1 MQVKNMHG
9 KCKDN
14 RIVLMRL
21 LAVTL
26 VVSVVFSICSCFR
39 NDTDFDG
46 VRFANTRHIT
56 VAVDSMK
63 WKELYSEKFTSDT
76 DFSNSTVA
84 GFIHD
89 QVLLECNIDIKFVNV
104 NDCYISN
111 GTAADVMYLDN
122 INMINVYYRMGSI
135 IDLKP
140 YLEKYEESLSDLF
153 SLLGDDI
160 YYCDATG
167 SEVWYLPTCDLEP
180 DAGVTFIRKDWL
192 DKLGL
197 EAPETRVEFHN
208 CLTAFR
214 DNADLLL
221 GDEASS
227 MIPFFVDSEPNVSA
241 KPLLDSCLDTDIND
255 KDFYV
260 SGYCRTTQ
268 EGYME
273 GLEVLN
279 SWYLE
284 GLLPDDFS
292 NIRPDTKEAY
302 EPIENGYV
310 GAFCAKYDYLYKN
323 GVDSIISSLHEK
335 CGNDATY
342 IAVNTFENAYGN
354 YTYWHEDYLD
364 NNSTKVF
371 VPATCSDPL
380 ACLVYLNWI
389 SNESHITEIQNIS
402 KSNPDDPFTYERYL
416 LTCQCP
422 FPNGEEF
429 DDAEAEAARQKAL
442 EVEYINRGS
451 KCVSI
456 GPRYFDIFYMESD
469 FASVYPGSTE
479 VFVSNVIT
487 APQGE
492 FDTVFKDSYTEYLK
506 DCGAFTICIFR
517 QKQYEQV
524 VERGDL
530 STW

>member
-197 EAPETRVEFHN
+197 EAPETREEFHN

-323 GVDSIISSLHEK
+323 GENSHINALHYN
-335 CGNDATY
+335 CGNDADY
-342 IAVNTFENAYGN
+342 IAVNTFENSRGQ

-364 NNSTKVF
+364 ESGYKIYL
-371 VPATCSDPL
+371 PATCSDPL

-389 SNESHITEIQNIS
+389 SDVSHIYAVQEIS
-402 KSNPDDPFTYERYL
+402 ASNPDDPYKYDRYL
-416 LTCQCP
+416 LTCRGEY
-422 FPNGEEF
+422 PNGEEF
-429 DDAEAEAARQKAL
+429 SDPEAETARETAN
-442 EVEYINRGS
+442 EIEYISRGT
-451 KCVSI
+451 KCLEC
-456 GPRYFDIFYMESD
+456 GPSYLKYFSTDID
-469 FASVYPGSTE
+469 FSEVYPGSTQDY
-479 VFVSNVIT
+479 VCKVIT
-487 APQGE
+487 APLDE
-492 FDTVFKDSYTEYLK
+492 FENVYYYSYSEYMN
-506 DCGAFTICIFR
+506 
-517 QKQYEQV
+517 
-524 VERGDL
+524 ERGAYFICVIRQTQWEKVMEEGNL
-530 STW
+530 SAW